1 MNIEL
6 IGGEQGVVSILE
18 PNVNEIGER
27 MIKCPNCGEIHSF
40 KIFYTNLALS
50 LGGVSLLPFK
60 RKYTALC
67 LGCKSIFNIESKV
80 GDKYLINRD
89 TPITP
94 ENLRK
99 RRGNNA

>member
-1 MNIEL
+1 M
-6 IGGEQGVVSILE
+6 SILE

-27 MIKCPNCGEIHSF
+27 LIKCPDCGGIHSF

-50 LGGVSLLPFK
+50 LGGFSLLPVK

-67 LGCKSIFNIESKV
+67 LGCKAMFNIDGKT
-80 GDKYLINRD
+80 GDRYLINRD

-99 RRGNNA
+99 RISNDA